1 MAILPGDPC
10 NIGDPH
16 TTLLPSHFPAARYSE
31 VMESEVIESKK
42 REREI
47 QMQTRQKS
55 LHQSKGNTSVVYK
68 EISALIGWSSTSL
81 AAKRISTHLCQGGL
95 QFEKG
100 SLSQII
106 MAGLQSCF
114 LKVCEAGRVCL

>member
-55 LHQSKGNTSVVYK
+55 LHQPKGNTSVVYK
-68 EISALIGWSSTSL
+68 EIISALIGWSSTSL
-81 AAKRISTHLCQGGL
+81 AAKRISTHLCLGGL

-100 SLSQII
+100 LVPHII
-106 MAGLQSCF
+106 
-114 LKVCEAGRVCL
+114 LKYMC